1 METFK
6 IKVHKLAL
14 RLVCE
19 SLYES
24 RVRDIEVR
32 NSSNSEYFIIQWYDD
47 ESSFME
53 RLKGKDIADIMG
65 LTVDNKLDS
74 YINNSKIASFGE
86 ELKRE
91 ENFLEENGKKRK
103 SGESLFDTLKGSKA

>member
-6 IKVHKLAL
+6 IKVYKLAL
-14 RLVCE
+14 RAVCE
-19 SLYES
+19 TLYES
-24 RVRDIEVR
+24 RVRDIEIR
-32 NSSNSEYFIIQWYDD
+32 NSSDRDYFIIQWYDD

-65 LTVDNKLDS
+65 LTVGNKLDS
-74 YINNSKIASFGE
+74 YINDSKMASFGK

-91 ENFLEENGKKRK
+91 ENFLDENRRKHK